1 MTGLTDEDLIYVS
14 FHNRVY
20 EIPFYVAIDHQT
32 CSVVVAIRGTLSLS
46 DILTDL
52 TAEYDSLY
60 TDGCP
65 QGIFCHRG
73 MLQAA
78 HFVKRK
84 LEESHALSDAFALHQ
99 SYSLAITGHS
109 LGAGSAALLAVLLRP
124 IYPNL
129 RCFAF
134 SPPGGLLS
142 LEAVKFSEDFIMSV
156 TLGDDIVPRLSV
168 PTVEDMK
175 RKMFKCIENCE
186 KPKVNLSK
194 KSFFT
199 FSPLVY

>member
-1 MTGLTDEDLIYVS
+1 M
-14 FHNRVY
+14 
-20 EIPFYVAIDHQT
+20 
-32 CSVVVAIRGTLSLS
+32 S
-46 DILTDL
+46 DALTDL
-52 TAEYDSLY
+52 TAECDRLY
-60 TDGCP
+60 TDSCP

-78 HFVKRK
+78 HFVKKK

-109 LGAGSAALLAVLLRP
+109 LGAGSAALLALLLKP

-134 SPPGGLLS
+134 SPPGGLMS
-142 LEAVKFSEDFIMSV
+142 LEAVKYSEDFIMSV

-175 RKMFKCIENCE
+175 KKLFKCIENCE
-186 KPKVNLSK
+186 KPKVKLILKIVFKRFVKHLYPLSK
-194 KSFFT
+194 VT
-199 FSPLVY
+199 HFSVFLFSRTIYDIKLKIFIVYLFMLY